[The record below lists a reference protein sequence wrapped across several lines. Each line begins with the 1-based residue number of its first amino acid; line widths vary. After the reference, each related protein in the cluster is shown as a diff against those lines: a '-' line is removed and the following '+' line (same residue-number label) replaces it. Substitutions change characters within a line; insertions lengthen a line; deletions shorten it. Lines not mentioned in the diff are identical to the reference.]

1 MYGRVTRLLGAAAAG
16 LLLAGGLAAAGL
28 SGAAAAAT
36 SPHGDQ
42 ASGRPHDPAASE
54 RRGQP
59 APGTVST
66 VIGGPGGPD
75 PATNVSISACTLDY
89 AQGALYFALGGLVD
103 KVSRATGVLSNVAAV
118 SGDACGVTADAAGNL
133 LVAAGDEIEAVAART
148 GTFYGT
154 AMQAGHV
161 YTIATNFFPAEAA
174 TAGGAAVDVQPDRAG
189 NLVVAVGGAAAW
201 RTLGER
207 DSQVVV
213 IAERDGTFYG
223 QQMTKGQPYVIAGTI
238 DGFRPGN
245 GVPATGVDLGDAIGA
260 LRIDA
265 AGNVVIAT
273 SSAPGFDGSVAG
285 GPAVA
290 PQVRVIADRTG
301 TYYGRH
307 MLAGYIYTIAGGG
320 TKTGNGV
327 PAVTEKLAAASAV
340 AIDRAG
346 NILVAAGT
354 VRVIAA
360 KSGTFYGQAMLA
372 GDIYSLPA
380 LSAADTTAIA
390 VDSAGNVLAYS
401 ATHLTVSML
410 AERSGWFYGQRA
422 IAGHDYPIA
431 GNGQYSYSG
440 DGGPATSAELGDPD
454 AVATFGQGDLTA
466 VGDQIGGIVRLVPG
480 RSGVYFGQKMRAGYI
495 YTVAGDG
502 SYRGVLSFTGGLAF
516 DPAGNLIITDA
527 GLNEVLVAANRSGT
541 FYGQPMTAG
550 HVYPLKGVY
559 GLIATDSSGNLL
571 ISSGGIGL
579 VFRTEVRVLAAKTGT
594 FYGQQMTAGQ
604 TYTVAGDGTWGH
616 TGDGGPATAAEIG
629 VTTIATDASGNLIIA
644 GGNYVRVVAAQT
656 GTFYGQPMTAGYIY
670 TIAGG
675 GTQSVNGAP
684 ALQTDLDAW
693 ALAVDADGNVLL
705 GAGNEVWMLAEQPG
719 TYYGITMTTGD
730 MYQVAHVGGFLFPDQ
745 MAVAPGTGDLLIAEA
760 STVISVTR

>member
-1 MYGRVTRLLGAAAAG
+1 MYGRVTRLVGATAAG

-28 SGAAAAAT
+28 SEAAAAAT
-36 SPHGDQ
+36 GPH
-42 ASGRPHDPAASE
+42 
-54 RRGQP
+54 GQP

-66 VIGGPGGPD
+66 VIGGAGGPD

-89 AQGALYFALGGLVD
+89 ANGALYFARGGLVT
-103 KVSRATGVLSNVAAV
+103 KVSRATGVLSNVAAA
-118 SGDACGVTADAAGNL
+118 SGNACGVTADAAGNL
-133 LVAAGDEIEAVAART
+133 LVAAGEEIEAVAART

-161 YTIATNFFPAEAA
+161 YTIADGLTW
-174 TAGGAAVDVQPDRAG
+174 AVDVQPDRAG
-189 NLVVAVGGAAAW
+189 NLVVAADGAAA
-201 RTLGER
+201 TQTTGER

-223 QQMTKGQPYVIAGTI
+223 QRMTKGQSYVIAGTI

-273 SSAPGFDGSVAG
+273 SSVAPDFATSAPG
-285 GPAVA
+285 GPVEA

-301 TYYGRH
+301 TYYGQH
-307 MLAGYIYTIAGGG
+307 MRAGYIYTIAGGG
-320 TKTGNGV
+320 TKSGNGV
-327 PAVTEKLAAASAV
+327 PAVTGKLAAASAV

-360 KSGTFYGQAMLA
+360 RTGTFYGQPMLA

-401 ATHLTVSML
+401 ATDLTVSML
-410 AERSGWFYGQRA
+410 AQRSGWFYGQRV
-422 IAGHDYPIA
+422 IAGHAYPIA

-440 DGGPATSAELGDPD
+440 DGGPATSAELGYPD
-454 AVATFGQGDLTA
+454 AVATFGRGDLTA

-480 RSGVYFGQKMRAGYI
+480 RSGVYFGQRMRAGYI

-502 SYRGVLSFTGGLAF
+502 SFRQLLKFTSGLVF
-516 DPAGNLIITDA
+516 DPAGNLIITD
-527 GLNEVLVAANRSGT
+527 GVLNEVLVAANRTGT
-541 FYGQPMTAG
+541 YYGQQMTAG
-550 HVYPLKGVY
+550 HVYKLAVGTA
-559 GLIATDSSGNLL
+559 GLVAVDGSGNLL
-571 ISSGGIGL
+571 IDGADN
-579 VFRTEVRVLAAKTGT
+579 VRVVAEKTGT
-594 FYGQQMTAGQ
+594 FYGRQMTAGQ
-604 TYTVAGDGTWGH
+604 TYTVAGDGTYGD
-616 TGDGGPATAAEIG
+616 TGDGGPATAAEIS
-629 VTTIATDASGNLIIA
+629 VQATAVDGDGNLLIDN
-644 GGNYVRVVAAQT
+644 GYRYVRVVAEQT

-675 GTQSVNGAP
+675 GTQSPDGTP
-684 ALQTDLDAW
+684 ALQADLFAIQD
-693 ALAVDADGNVLL
+693 LAVDADGNVLI
-705 GAGNEVWMLAEQPG
+705 GSGNDVWMLAEQPG
-719 TYYGITMTTGD
+719 TYYGVTMTAGD
-730 MYQVAHVGGFLFPDQ
+730 IYPVAHVGDILFANQ
-745 MAVAPGTGDLLIAEA
+745 MAVAPGTGDLLIAQ
-760 STVISVTR
+760 STTVISVTR